1 MSEIYDSLEKEKQ
14 QRIVEGQ
21 FYLDLIDS
29 LLNKLKKNKVMK

>member
-14 QRIVEGQ
+14 QRIVEGR

-29 LLNKLKKNKVMK
+29 LLNKLKKDKVIK

>member
-1 MSEIYDSLEKEKQ
+1 MSEIYDRLEKEKQ

-29 LLNKLKKNKVMK
+29 LLNKLKKNKEMK